1 MEVSKTSTDKKLN
14 EVKKDDTFIL
24 SYQGDNDKT
33 LEPEQIAKRRSERRF
48 GRMIDPESYK
58 TGSFLR
64 IMTIIIAILVVPLQ
78 LFCEGLVVGWETPLI
93 LKLQAHFP

>member
-1 MEVSKTSTDKKLN
+1 MELSKESTDKKLSK
-14 EVKKDDTFIL
+14 VKRDDTFIL
-24 SYQGDNDKT
+24 SDQGENDKA

-64 IMTIIIAILVVPLQ
+64 IMTIIIAILVVPL
-78 LFCEGLVVGWETPLI
+78 
-93 LKLQAHFP
+93 